1 MKHTRTFF
9 TLFFMLAYGVLFPF
23 HAVAQTPEKPI
34 GYEKICLK
42 AEKIIQKEGE
52 KTIRKRKLT
61 GTGMPIG
68 KPIYIVSITQSKAGQ
83 IITTGDS
90 AADAELAPFG
100 AQYVA
105 GVMKYVSG
113 QAKMTSVDGNIEVV
127 VNAVPSYA
135 PARHTPAQYFAVF
148 PRDPQPTINP
158 TSGGTEGGLQQGPI
172 GMDTLFSPGS
182 TKDCAAIQWDPEGR
196 AFDANTLEPMEN
208 VEVTILD
215 AAKKPVNQAGVK
227 NPDMTDI
234 LGNYTFYVEEGDYYL
249 SIKAPASYQ
258 MVEQVSDVHQ
268 NYSKVYS
275 RLYQSDE
282 KIVERIDTP
291 EEEAQG
297 YPDIERRDIALVSAT
312 MREVRPLAI
321 LSHTEIT
328 ADDGEVYSG
337 QTTHPLTK
345 VSIQQGGIEIAMG
358 EADKNGSY
366 SVPVGSAAI
375 NPQLPID
382 ISYEKVDLTQLPI
395 AMKRG
400 WFEKLFGVVFAQ
412 QNNTITIRTQPILQN
427 IEGYAYDQNGAVLP
441 FATVNLQLKNN
452 GATAYSVKADE
463 NGYFKVP
470 QEAAPNLPYYF
481 EFIDAK
487 TNSTIKKETSEFS
500 VNNNVVGKF
509 KNVKAPAR
517 EIPDQIPDPTGVPS
531 GMEGLNALSIG
542 SILFILLL
550 GGVTAWVTYKK
561 KQEGRSG

>member
-1 MKHTRTFF
+1 MKHTHTFF
-9 TLFFMLAYGVLFPF
+9 TLFFLMAYAVLLPF
-23 HAVAQTPEKPI
+23 DAIAQTPGKPI

-42 AEKIIQKEGE
+42 AESIVQKEGG

-61 GTGMPIG
+61 GTGMPVG
-68 KPIYIVSITQSKAGQ
+68 KPIYIVNITQSKTGQ
-83 IITTGDS
+83 IITTGDPS
-90 AADAELAPFG
+90 ADAELAPFG

-105 GVMKYVSG
+105 GVMKYISG
-113 QAKMTSVDGNIEVV
+113 QAKMSSIDGNIEAV

-158 TSGGTEGGLQQGPI
+158 AAVGTEGGLQQAPI

-182 TKDCAAIQWDPEGR
+182 TKNCAAIQWDPEGR

-215 AAKKPVNQAGVK
+215 AAKKPVNQAGVR
-227 NPDMTDI
+227 NPDMTDV

-249 SIKAPASYQ
+249 AIKAPASYGLA
-258 MVEQVSDVHQ
+258 VPPSVHQ

-275 RLYQSDE
+275 TLYELDE

-291 EEEAQG
+291 AEEAQG
-297 YPDIERRDIALVSAT
+297 YPDIERRDIALVSST
-312 MREVRPLAI
+312 MKEIRPLAV
-321 LSHTEIT
+321 LAHTEIT

-345 VSIQQGGIEIAMG
+345 ISIKQGGTEIAFG

-366 SVPVGSAAI
+366 SIPVSASVI
-375 NPQLPID
+375 NPQMPID
-382 ISYEKVDLTQLPI
+382 IGYEKVDLTQLPL

-400 WFEKLFGVVFAQ
+400 WFEKLLGVVFAQ

-452 GATAYSVKADE
+452 GATAYTVKADE
-463 NGYFKVP
+463 TGYFSIP

-487 TNSTIKKETSEFS
+487 TNSTVKKETSEFS

-509 KNVKAPAR
+509 KDTKAQAR
-517 EIPDQIPDPTGVPS
+517 EIPDQIADPTGVPAADM
-531 GMEGLNALSIG
+531 GGLNALSIG
-542 SILFILLL
+542 SIVFILLL
-550 GGVTAWVTYKK
+550 GGVTAWATYKK
-561 KQEGRSG
+561 KQEKRGE

>member
-9 TLFFMLAYGVLFPF
+9 ALLFMIAYTVLFPF
-23 HAVAQTPEKPI
+23 QAVVQAADKPI

-42 AEKIIQKEGE
+42 AEKVIQKEGD

-83 IITTGDS
+83 IITTGDPT
-90 AADAELAPFG
+90 ADAELAPFG

-113 QAKMTSVDGNIEVV
+113 QAKMSSVDGNIEVV

-158 TSGGTEGGLQQGPI
+158 GANGTEGGLQQGPI

-215 AAKKPVNQAGVK
+215 ATKKPVNQAGVK

-249 SIKAPASYQ
+249 SIKAPASYV
-258 MVEQVSDVHQ
+258 MAEQVSDVHQ
-268 NYSKVYS
+268 NYSKAYS
-275 RLYQSDE
+275 TLYRFDE

-297 YPDIERRDIALVSAT
+297 YPNIERRDIALVSAT
-312 MREVRPLAI
+312 MRETRPLAI
-321 LSHTEIT
+321 LAHTEIT
-328 ADDGEVYSG
+328 AEDGEVYSG

-345 VSIQQGGIEIAMG
+345 ISIKQGGIEIAFG

-366 SVPVGSAAI
+366 SVPISSSVI
-375 NPQLPID
+375 NPQQPID
-382 ISYEKVDLTQLPI
+382 IGYEKVDLTQLAI
-395 AMKRG
+395 AQKSSWLERLAG
-400 WFEKLFGVVFAQ
+400 SVFAQ

-427 IEGYAYDQNGAVLP
+427 IEGYAYDQNGAVIP
-441 FATVNLQLKNN
+441 FAMVNLQLKNN
-452 GATAYSVKADE
+452 GATAYTVKADE
-463 NGYFKVP
+463 TGYFTVP
-470 QEAAPNLPYYF
+470 VEAAPNLPYYF
-481 EFIDAK
+481 EFIDPK

-509 KNVKAPAR
+509 KNTTAQAR
-517 EIPDQIPDPTGVPS
+517 EIPDQIPDPTGVPT

-550 GGVTAWVTYKK
+550 GGVTAWMTYKK
-561 KQEGRSG
+561 KQERSG

>member
-9 TLFFMLAYGVLFPF
+9 ALLFMIAYTVLFPF
-23 HAVAQTPEKPI
+23 QAVVQAADKPI

-42 AEKIIQKEGE
+42 AEKVIQKEGD

-83 IITTGDS
+83 IITTGDPT
-90 AADAELAPFG
+90 ADAELAPFG

-113 QAKMTSVDGNIEVV
+113 QAKMSSVDGNIEVV

-158 TSGGTEGGLQQGPI
+158 GANGTEGGLQQGPI

-215 AAKKPVNQAGVK
+215 ATKKPVNQAGVK

-249 SIKAPASYQ
+249 SIRAPASYV
-258 MVEQVSDVHQ
+258 MAEQVSDVHQ
-268 NYSKVYS
+268 NYSKAYS
-275 RLYQSDE
+275 TLYRFDE

-297 YPDIERRDIALVSAT
+297 YPNIERRDIALVSAT
-312 MREVRPLAI
+312 MRETRPLAI
-321 LSHTEIT
+321 LAHTEIT
-328 ADDGEVYSG
+328 AEDGEVYSG

-345 VSIQQGGIEIAMG
+345 ISIKQGGIEIAFG

-366 SVPVGSAAI
+366 SVPISSSVI
-375 NPQLPID
+375 NPQQPID
-382 ISYEKVDLTQLPI
+382 IGYEKVDLTQLAI
-395 AMKRG
+395 AQKSSWLERLVG
-400 WFEKLFGVVFAQ
+400 SVFAQ

-427 IEGYAYDQNGAVLP
+427 IEGYAYDQNGAVIP
-441 FATVNLQLKNN
+441 FAMVNLQLKNN
-452 GATAYSVKADE
+452 GATAYTVKADE
-463 NGYFKVP
+463 TGYFTVP
-470 QEAAPNLPYYF
+470 VEAAPNLPYYF
-481 EFIDAK
+481 EFIDPK

-509 KNVKAPAR
+509 KNTTAQAR
-517 EIPDQIPDPTGVPS
+517 EIPDQIPDPTGVPT

-550 GGVTAWVTYKK
+550 GGVTAWMTYKK
-561 KQEGRSG
+561 KQERSG

>member
-9 TLFFMLAYGVLFPF
+9 TLLFMFAYTGLFPF
-23 HAVAQTPEKPI
+23 QAVVQAVDKPI

-42 AEKIIQKEGE
+42 AEKVIQMEGE

-83 IITTGDS
+83 IITTGDPT
-90 AADAELAPFG
+90 ADAELAPFG

-113 QAKMTSVDGNIEVV
+113 QAKMSSVDGSIEAV

-158 TSGGTEGGLQQGPI
+158 GASGTEGGLQQGPI

-249 SIKAPASYQ
+249 SIKAPASYV
-258 MVEQVSDVHQ
+258 MAEQVSDVHQ
-268 NYSKVYS
+268 NYSKAYS
-275 RLYQSDE
+275 TLYRFDE

-297 YPDIERRDIALVSAT
+297 YPNIERRDIALVSVT
-312 MREVRPLAI
+312 MRETRPLAI
-321 LSHTEIT
+321 LAHTEIT
-328 ADDGEVYSG
+328 AEDGEVYSG

-345 VSIQQGGIEIAMG
+345 ISIKQGGTEIAFG

-366 SVPVGSAAI
+366 SVPIASSVI
-375 NPQLPID
+375 NPQQPID
-382 ISYEKVDLTQLPI
+382 IGYEKVDLTQLAI
-395 AMKRG
+395 AQKSSWLERLVG
-400 WFEKLFGVVFAQ
+400 SVFAQ

-427 IEGYAYDQNGAVLP
+427 IEGYAYDQNGAVIP
-441 FATVNLQLKNN
+441 FAMVNLQLKNN
-452 GATAYSVKADE
+452 GATAYTVKADE
-463 NGYFKVP
+463 TGYFTVP
-470 QEAAPNLPYYF
+470 VEAAPNLPYYF
-481 EFIDAK
+481 EFIDPK

-509 KNVKAPAR
+509 KNTTAQAR
-517 EIPDQIPDPTGVPS
+517 EIPDQIPDPTGVPT

-550 GGVTAWVTYKK
+550 GGVTAWMTYKK
-561 KQEGRSG
+561 KQERSG